1 MRIAAGRIVLDFY
14 GNDHKALKH
23 RKIEE
28 LCKDLR
34 KKYNLSALEIDD
46 FDDPEKCVLGFAAV
60 ISNHWETEKALQ
72 FLHSIQVTLNQIS
85 PIRVTVEDCEL
96 LEFR

>member
-14 GNDHKALKH
+14 GNDNLNLKH
-23 RKIEE
+23 RKLEE
-28 LCKDLR
+28 LCKDLKR
-34 KKYNLSALEIDD
+34 KFNLSILEVDD
-46 FDDPEKCVLGFAAV
+46 FDDTEKCVLGFAAV
-60 ISNHWETEKALQ
+60 ISTHWETNRALN
-72 FLHSIQVTLNQIS
+72 FLKEIQVSMNQLS